1 MRKVLKMW
9 MMLNITP
16 EEVCHMVGYFQIQYG
31 VGTRVI

>member
-16 EEVCHMVGYFQIQYG
+16 EEVSLSNGRIFPYAV
-31 VGTRVI
+31 